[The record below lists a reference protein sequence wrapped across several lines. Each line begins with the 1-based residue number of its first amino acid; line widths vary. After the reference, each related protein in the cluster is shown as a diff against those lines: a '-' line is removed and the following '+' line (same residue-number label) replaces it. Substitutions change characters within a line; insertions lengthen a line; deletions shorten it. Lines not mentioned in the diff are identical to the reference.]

1 MSEIHIPDEII
12 MRRVEDLIPYARN
25 SRTHSADQVAKLAAS
40 IKEFGWTVP
49 ILVDGEGTIVA
60 GHGRVLA
67 ARKLKIDVVPT
78 IDIGHLSDAQRRAY
92 VIADN
97 RLALDAGWD
106 DEMLRVELGDLTGAG
121 FDLALT
127 GFSEEELAKL
137 YDSVKQPEPQP
148 DQEVAE
154 AYIVQ
159 VKCASEEEQEQVY
172 NFITEG
178 GYECQVLTM

>member
-25 SRTHSADQVAKLAAS
+25 SRTHSAEQVAKLAAS

-49 ILVDGEGTIVA
+49 ILVDGDGTIVA

-106 DEMLRVELGDLTGAG
+106 EEMLRVELGDLTGAG

-127 GFSEEELAKL
+127 GFSEEDMARLFDKA
-137 YDSVKQPEPQP
+137 SF
-148 DQEVAE
+148 AE
-154 AYIVQ
+154 ATEDEQSIL
-159 VKCASEEEQEQVY
+159 SEVGQHQCP
-172 NFITEG
+172 
-178 GYECQVLTM
+178 ECGHTW